1 MNDDSIKKDKTP
13 LANAERPLYSPEQA
27 MDYLDSFLE
36 DEGKSGQASPDRVA
50 DEEYPRR
57 PEPEPGSL
65 LERIIGVLQA
75 VFDPDIPVNIY
86 ELGLIYDVG
95 ISDDGRVSVVMTL
108 TSPHCPVAETM
119 PMEVEYRLGCIE
131 GVQAVDLD
139 LVWDPPWSPAMMSE
153 AAQLELGFL

>member
-13 LANAERPLYSPEQA
+13 LKNAERPLYSPEQA

-36 DEGKSGQASPDRVA
+36 DDGKSGQASQDHA
-50 DEEYPRR
+50 AAKEYPRR
-57 PEPEPGSL
+57 PEPEPGSP
-65 LERIIGVLQA
+65 LERVIGVLQT
-75 VFDPDIPVNIY
+75 VFDPEIPVNIY

-95 ISDDGRVSVVMTL
+95 ITDDGRVKVVMTL

-119 PMEVEYRLGCIE
+119 PMDVEYRLGCIE

-139 LVWDPPWSPAMMSE
+139 LVFDPPWSPEMMSE